1 MKKIVALLAV
11 VLLPFLASAY
21 QLEEEYANM
30 AQELSNNVQLTCE
43 KDQAETAATNVE
55 KIKEI
60 INNAIENWDTSVHC
74 PGESYPYTTSSFK
87 RYFNTQKIKNNL
99 KANNLDTVLKNDT
112 QLLDEIAAY
121 VVKIW
126 PDRNDFETLLTIGVS
141 PIEAAI
147 RVKNDEYIESALDG
161 EIVYTHYYL
170 EPANSPCTGFHA
182 EKVDSSINVNTS
194 EEEIN
199 AIKAKLEAK
208 NRNNN
213 TSLNN
218 PELREVGQG
227 FAQIENSGSY

>member
-1 MKKIVALLAV
+1 MKKIIILAGV
-11 VLLPFLASAY
+11 LLLPFLASAY
-21 QLEEEYANM
+21 QLKEEYANM
-30 AQELSNNVQLTCE
+30 AQELNNNIQLTCE
-43 KDQAETAATNVE
+43 QNQAETAATNVE

-74 PGESYPYTTSSFK
+74 PGESYPYSASSFK
-87 RYFNTQKIKNNL
+87 RYFNTQKIKDEL

-147 RVKNDEYIESALDG
+147 RVKNDDYIESALNG
-161 EIVYTHYYL
+161 KIVYTHYYL
-170 EPANSPCTGFHA
+170 KPANNPCTGFHA
-182 EKVDSSINVNTS
+182 EKVDRSINVNTS

-199 AIKAKLEAK
+199 VLKTKVAKETASTK
-208 NRNNN
+208 
-213 TSLNN
+213 SLGEKILDAFS
-218 PELREVGQG
+218 P
-227 FAQIENSGSY
+227 AQYHSAG